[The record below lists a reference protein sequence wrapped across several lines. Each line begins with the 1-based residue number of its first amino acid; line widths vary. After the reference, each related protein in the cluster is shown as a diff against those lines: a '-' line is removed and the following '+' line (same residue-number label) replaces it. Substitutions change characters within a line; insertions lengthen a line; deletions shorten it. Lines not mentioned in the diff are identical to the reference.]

1 MYFGTNSPD
10 VYVRRRWMGWLSA
23 SHVDSVRYLKGS
35 HRRNLHTITFTGN
48 CYQVITF
55 LSKIAES
62 LKNARPKSIIENAF
76 IVTMPPNLC
85 VFAFILNTK
94 GLPNPF
100 LVEIGCRRAALSSD
114 GIQFFEPNVLY
125 CPQSMSQIPRRIRSS
140 QHFNVRNYKQIIKD
154 KFVGV
159 LLNVQGEDKPCHFW
173 HDLAIHTVIKY
184 ELNKKLGQSKTRSKS
199 AKIQMI
205 KKWISIYKQRKK
217 KRVISIFP

>member
-1 MYFGTNSPD
+1 M
-10 VYVRRRWMGWLSA
+10 
-23 SHVDSVRYLKGS
+23 
-35 HRRNLHTITFTGN
+35 ITFIY
-48 CYQVITF
+48 YQVLPSF
-55 LSKIAES
+55 LKL
-62 LKNARPKSIIENAF
+62 LKVAGPRSIIENAF
-76 IVTMPPNLC
+76 LTMPPNLC
-85 VFAFILNTK
+85 VFAFILNAK

-114 GIQFFEPNVLY
+114 DIQFFEPNVLY

-184 ELNKKLGQSKTRSKS
+184 ELNKKLRQSKTRSKS

-205 KKWISIYKQRKK
+205 KNLTKTVTKTVVKMVAAFSHL
-217 KRVISIFP
+217 